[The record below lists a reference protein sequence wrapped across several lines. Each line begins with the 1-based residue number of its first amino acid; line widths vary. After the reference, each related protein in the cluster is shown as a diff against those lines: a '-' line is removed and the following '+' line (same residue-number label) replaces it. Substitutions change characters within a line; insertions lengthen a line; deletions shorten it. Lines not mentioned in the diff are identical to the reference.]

1 MFSED
6 YDTLLAEVKQANTE
20 LEIINIG
27 VHKRKTGYKIRI
39 RARSKDISFEKYTFP
54 LSKRGLKATI
64 KICNDIESD
73 YFRGCFDPTLVK
85 YGLASI
91 DTPKLTEI
99 ITLPDNS
106 EPTLLEI
113 WNSYKALKPDVSN
126 NTRKNRWDIVNRWL
140 SQCPKECLL
149 IDNSDRLLAYLRT
162 KHKDGGILYPLQTL
176 STAVNLSVKL
186 KRTTFNPLPTL
197 LDLLEID
204 NPKSIQIYSKE
215 EAKIIL
221 QAFKDGRFDNA
232 KSAYSS
238 SYYAPYVEFR
248 ILTGC
253 RPSEAIA
260 LTWNDIKDNGNK
272 CQIIF
277 NKRYTSGQLL
287 QGTKNGVDARLFPCN
302 KQLAE
307 FIRSLP
313 RIHNDNNLVFPSY
326 EGKYLDSGNF
336 HSRYWQ
342 PIVKKLFEQKA
353 ISKELV
359 FYDLRHSFITW
370 LVRDGVDVKTIAAIC
385 GNSAETI
392 MKHYLATN
400 NEIELPEI

>member
-1 MFSED
+1 MQSDFSKFD
-6 YDTLLAEVKQANTE
+6 RALKKANLKVKPLNI
-20 LEIINIG
+20 EI
-27 VHKRKTGYKIRI
+27 HQSRLRI
-39 RARSKDISFEKYTFP
+39 RVRRKDINFTKNTFEATQE
-54 LSKRGLKATI
+54 GLEATVA
-64 KICNDIESD
+64 ICQDILKD
-73 YFRGCFDPTLVK
+73 YYRGCFDQTLVK
-85 YGLASI
+85 YGLASLE
-91 DTPKLTEI
+91 TPRLTEI
-99 ITLPDNS
+99 IHLPTNS
-106 EPTLLEI
+106 EPTLDII
-113 WNSYKALKPDVSN
+113 WENYKTLKPDVSN
-126 NTRKNRWDIVNRWL
+126 NTLKNRWNVIDRWL

-149 IDNSDRLLAYLRT
+149 IDNSDQLLAYLRT

-197 LDLLEID
+197 LALLEID
-204 NPKSIQIYSKE
+204 NPKSIQIYTKQ
-215 EAKIIL
+215 EAKTIL
-221 QAFKDGRFDNA
+221 QAFKDGRFDNNY
-232 KSAYSS
+232 SAYSS

-260 LTWNDIKDNGNK
+260 LTWNDIKDNGDK

-287 QGTKNGVDARLFPCN
+287 QGTKNGVDARIFPCN
-302 KQLAE
+302 QQLTD
-307 FIRSLP
+307 FLRSLP
-313 RIHNDNNLVFPSY
+313 RIPNDHDLIFPTFRGNYIYS
-326 EGKYLDSGNF
+326 DNF

-342 PIVKKLFEQKA
+342 PIVRKLFEQKA

-370 LVRDGVDVKTIAAIC
+370 LVRSGTDIKTIAAIC

-400 NEIELPEI
+400 TEIELPEI